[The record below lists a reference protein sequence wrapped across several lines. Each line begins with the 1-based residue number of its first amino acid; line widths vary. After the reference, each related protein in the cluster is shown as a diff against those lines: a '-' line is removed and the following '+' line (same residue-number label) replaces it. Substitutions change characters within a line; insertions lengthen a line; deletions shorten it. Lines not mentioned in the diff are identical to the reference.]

1 MDFDH
6 AVIGAGVIG
15 AASAY
20 HLKRLDPG
28 SSVVLIDREK
38 RPGAGNTAKSAAL
51 YRNIFSSRT
60 SQLLATSTIRYFLTI
75 PEKLQIR
82 PTGYLWMFS
91 KDQWDASKN
100 ALSNLDPV
108 KDELEMWDVDRLLDA
123 LKIRTDGSGPFPGV
137 HKGLLGRLC
146 GSLSGMS
153 VAEHYVEEFK
163 ALGGE
168 VLLEKEVNGFELR
181 NEGSRYAPW
190 DEQGLRSITQS
201 DGSELSAGKFLF
213 CLGAWTQE
221 VLGKLGV
228 FSGTLPKKR
237 QLFGIKVDDPSQ
249 VLEGLEPGNV
259 PALILPAA
267 GAYVKPLLERKLLI
281 TGLADDLGQPF
292 SLEGDGPDIDY
303 FDRAIAPVLSH
314 YFPHLK
320 DWELKMKW
328 SGHYSYHLPDKNPVV
343 ENKSNIHWAAGTSG
357 SGIMKADAVG
367 RVAAS
372 GLLGITD
379 TEFFDGSRIPTRS
392 LSLRERDVESESFVI

>member
-20 HLKRLDPG
+20 HLKRLDPD
-28 SSVVLIDREK
+28 SSVVLIEREK

-60 SQLLATSTIRYFLTI
+60 SQLLATSTIRYFLTM

-91 KDQWDASKN
+91 KDHWKSSDE
-100 ALSNLDPV
+100 ALSKLDPV
-108 KDELEMWDVDRLLDA
+108 RDELEHWDDGRLREAFKL
-123 LKIRTDGSGPFPGV
+123 RTEGSGPFPDI
-137 HKGLLGRLC
+137 HRALFGRLC

-181 NEGSRYAPW
+181 NKGSRYAPW
-190 DEQGLRSITQS
+190 DEQGLNAIRLS
-201 DGSELSAGKFLF
+201 DGSEVSAMRFLF
-213 CLGAWTQE
+213 CLGAWSQE
-221 VLGKLGV
+221 VLGRLGI
-228 FSGTLPKKR
+228 FTGTLPKKR
-237 QLFGIKVDDPSQ
+237 QLFGIKVDDPAQ
-249 VLEGLEPGNV
+249 VLGGSDPSNV
-259 PALILPAA
+259 PALILPA
-267 GAYVKPLLERKLLI
+267 GGTYIKPLLDRNLLI

-292 SLEGDGPDIDY
+292 SLEGIGPDTEY
-303 FDRAIAPVLSH
+303 FEKAISPVLSH
-314 YFPHLK
+314 YFPLLR
-320 DWELKMKW
+320 DWELKMRW
-328 SGHYSYHLPDKNPVV
+328 SGHYSYHWPDKNPVV
-343 ENKSNIHWAAGTSG
+343 ESVSNIHWAAGTSG

-372 GLLGITD
+372 KMLGIQSA
-379 TEFFDGSRIPTRS
+379 ELFDGSRIATAS
-392 LSLRERDVESESFVI
+392 LSLRQRDVEMESFVI

>member
-15 AASAY
+15 ASSAY
-20 HLKRLDPG
+20 HLKRLDPD
-28 SSVVLIDREK
+28 SNVVLIDREK

-91 KDQWDASKN
+91 RGHWEASSN
-100 ALSNLDPV
+100 ALSKLDPV
-108 KDELEMWDVDRLLDA
+108 RDELELWDVDRLRKA
-123 LKIRTDGSGPFPGV
+123 LKLRTDGSGPFPDIN
-137 HKGLLGRLC
+137 KGLFGRLC

-168 VLLEKEVNGFELR
+168 VLLDKEVCGFELR

-190 DEQGLRSITQS
+190 DEQGLKAVKLS
-201 DGSELSAGKFLF
+201 DGSYVTAKKFLF
-213 CLGAWTQE
+213 CLGAWSQE
-221 VLGKLGV
+221 FLGRLGI
-228 FSGTLPKKR
+228 FTGTLPKKR

-249 VLEGLEPGNV
+249 VLEGMEPGNV

-267 GAYVKPLLERKLLI
+267 GTYIKPLLDRKLLI
-281 TGLADDLGQPF
+281 TGLAEDLGQPY
-292 SLEGDGPDIDY
+292 SLEGTGPDTEY
-303 FDRAIAPVLSH
+303 FLKAISPVLTY
-314 YFPHLK
+314 YFPSLK
-320 DWELKMKW
+320 DWELKMRW
-328 SGHYSYHLPDKNPVV
+328 SGHYSYHLPEKNPIV
-343 ENKSNIHWAAGTSG
+343 ENISNIHWAAGTSG
-357 SGIMKADAVG
+357 SGIMKADSVG

-372 GLLGITD
+372 GLLDISD
-379 TEFFDGSRIPTRS
+379 TELFDGSRFPTRS
-392 LSLRERDVESESFVI
+392 LALRHRDVTVESFVI